1 MNSRKSGKGK
11 VQAMYSLRPY
21 LEFRADVVESILAAH
36 RVPGRVT
43 GGTAGPRLIRF
54 FVQPAP
60 HVRFAG
66 IQHLADDLAL
76 GLQVPQ
82 VRVSRGIEGVILEFA
97 NPNPRPVTLRD
108 LLQSLPPLPLATALL
123 GLSEHNAPLLARLPA
138 PDVAHIL
145 IAGTTGCGK
154 SVLLRTIAA
163 SLLLSNA
170 PNVVG
175 LVLIDPKGR
184 TFPPGLTAA
193 HLLRPVITAP
203 AEALEALRSLVHL
216 LMVRDRK
223 GETLPHI
230 VVCIDELAD
239 LIMSGDGVS
248 AQLERLVQRGREAG
262 LHLVA
267 ATQRPSAA
275 ILSGIVRANFPLRL
289 VGKVVS
295 AEDAHIAAG
304 RGGTGAE
311 RLQGK
316 GDFLAVNGEQL
327 TRFQTAYSTLADLP
341 GHVHIPPAPVLAL
354 PEAPTETDAA
364 ADDDIAA
371 LAARLEPWWAQH
383 GGEWGGKSK
392 ALHYL
397 FGENVSAGGWHWQMT
412 QAAIDRLTT
421 SSSTRSSTALN
432 CAKRGYGA

>member
-1 MNSRKSGKGK
+1 MR
-11 VQAMYSLRPY
+11 SLRPF
-21 LEFRADVVESILAAH
+21 LELRADMVESVLSAH

-43 GGTAGPRLIRF
+43 GGTVGPRLIRF

-66 IQHLADDLAL
+66 IQRLGEDLAL
-76 GLQVPQ
+76 GLRVPQ
-82 VRVSRGIEGVILEFA
+82 VRVSRGTEGVILEFA
-97 NPNPRPVTLRD
+97 NPNPQPVTLHS
-108 LLQSLPPLPLATALL
+108 LLQEIQPLPVATALL
-123 GLSEHNAPLLARLPA
+123 GLNEHGAPLLARLPA

-145 IAGTTGCGK
+145 ISGTTGCGK

-170 PNVVG
+170 PDAVR
-175 LVLIDPKGR
+175 LLLLDPKGR
-184 TFPPGLTAA
+184 TFPPAFTTA
-193 HLLRPVITAP
+193 HLVRPVITAP
-203 AEALEALRSLVHL
+203 TEAVEALRSLVHL
-216 LMVRDRK
+216 LTVRDRK

-239 LIMSGDGVS
+239 LVMSGDGIS
-248 AQLERLVQRGREAG
+248 AQLERLAQRGREAG

-275 ILSGIVRANFPLRL
+275 ILTGIVRANFPLRL

-311 RLQGK
+311 RLHGK
-316 GDFLAVNGEQL
+316 GDFLAVNGEL
-327 TRFQTAYSTLADLP
+327 VLRFQVAYSTPQDLP
-341 GHVHIPPAPVLAL
+341 GNGHTLPVLAL
-354 PEAPTETDAA
+354 PEAPEEPVAPSPDEVAQ
-364 ADDDIAA
+364 
-371 LAARLEPWWAQH
+371 LAARLEPWWTQH
-383 GGEWGGKSK
+383 GGEWGSKSK

-412 QAAIDRLTT
+412 QAAIDRLNT
-421 SSSTRSSTALN
+421 SST
-432 CAKRGYGA
+432 

>member
-1 MNSRKSGKGK
+1 M
-11 VQAMYSLRPY
+11 
-21 LEFRADVVESILAAH
+21 RADMVESVLAAH
-36 RVPGRVT
+36 HVPGRVT
-43 GGTAGPRLIRF
+43 GGTVGPQLIRF

-66 IQHLADDLAL
+66 IQRLSEDLAL
-76 GLQVPQ
+76 GLRVPQ
-82 VRVSRGIEGVILEFA
+82 VRISRGVEGVILEFA
-97 NPNPRPVTLRD
+97 NPNPQPVTLRG
-108 LLQSLPPLPLATALL
+108 LLQETQPLPVATALL
-123 GLSEHNAPLLARLPA
+123 GLNEDGAPLLARLPA

-145 IAGTTGCGK
+145 ISGTTGCGK

-163 SLLLSNA
+163 SLLYGNA
-170 PNVVG
+170 PDAVR
-175 LVLIDPKGR
+175 LLLLDPKGR
-184 TFPPGLTAA
+184 TFPPAFTAA
-193 HLLRPVITAP
+193 HLVRPVITAP
-203 AEALEALRSLVHL
+203 TEAVEALRSLVHL
-216 LMVRDRK
+216 LTVRDRK

-239 LIMSGDGVS
+239 LMMSGDGIG

-311 RLQGK
+311 RLHGK
-316 GDFLAVNGEQL
+316 GDFLAVQGEL
-327 TRFQTAYSTLADLP
+327 TLRFQVAYSTVQDLP
-341 GHVHIPPAPVLAL
+341 GNGQPASLPMLAL
-354 PEAPTETDAA
+354 PEAPEEGTSPSPDEVAQ
-364 ADDDIAA
+364 
-371 LAARLEPWWAQH
+371 LAARLKPWWTQH
-383 GGEWGGKSK
+383 GGEWGSKSK

-412 QAAIDRLTT
+412 QAAIDRLNT
-421 SSSTRSSTALN
+421 SSTRNSTAHNDL
-432 CAKRGYGA
+432 AED